1 MVGNTRNDR
10 DMSGQMF
17 CFAFYITK
25 RLPAVYFS
33 VHVRYC
39 SIKMAFVTCV
49 TVIGTTSVTCVT
61 VIGTTVSANVSNH
74 PLIASEVAFSLAL
87 ATSSRLPAILIS
99 AVELFH
105 LAETEFEEGSES
117 VTGSKVLHA
126 CGQLLGTCFF
136 ELFHVYMAF

>member
-10 DMSGQMF
+10 DMGGQMF

-49 TVIGTTSVTCVT
+49 TVIG
-61 VIGTTVSANVSNH
+61 ITVSANVSNH

-117 VTGSKVLHA
+117 VTGSKVLYA
-126 CGQLLGTCFF
+126 CDQLLGT
-136 ELFHVYMAF
+136 